1 MKALLKRIVFVSAVV
16 LFFTSS
22 EVSAAD
28 ISGSGIL
35 TGQMHA
41 AMQRGDFR
49 QAIKAGVAAESYL
62 AEKGPLEDRITV
74 LLRLSSCY
82 QSLGHYRK
90 ALDDLKKALQLT
102 GEPGGNPLRASVLC
116 ALGNAYM
123 LVEQLEEAGNL
134 LKQAHALGIGEG
146 DVNASASALN
156 YLGNLNVLRKMYGDA
171 LVAYT
176 DSLSLAKKA
185 GNRKLTAGLFA
196 NTARA
201 MALSGRP
208 EEAGR
213 YLGLAFQAYHEL
225 GDSHEKAY
233 GFINIGQNYRTAG
246 ISAGKPLFREEAI
259 KSFVEAA
266 AVAERVDDRLSISYA
281 AGYLG
286 QIKEDDCLYDDALR
300 LTRRALIAAQS
311 AGAPESLYLWQWQL
325 GRLLKAQGNPDGA
338 LSAYKAGVYTLQSI
352 RQEFSGDC
360 KIYNQLSFQNVIEPV
375 YLGLVELL
383 LRQADLSE
391 AKDNKPLTEAYL
403 IEAVRN
409 IELLKTAELQDY
421 FQNTCVTAVKTTI
434 ERQDITIRNTLT
446 VYFIPQPEHLD
457 IVLGSPA
464 GIKKIRV
471 TVDRTTLTREIR
483 EFRLLLEKRT
493 SREYLPYAQ
502 RLYDWL
508 VRPFE
513 RELSSQEIDTIVFVP
528 DGPLRTIPFSAL
540 HDGRTFLIN
549 RFAVAI
555 TPGMSLTD
563 SRGVKREKVEL
574 LLTGLSESVQGFPA
588 LPYVPLEMKTIRQL
602 YDSKLFLNSQFR
614 IPLVRKEL
622 EVSPYSIVHIASH
635 GEFSNNAAETYLLT
649 WDERLTMDQLE
660 QLIRI
665 SRFRKTPVELLTL
678 SACQSAAGN
687 DRAALGLAGLSVKA
701 GARSALAT
709 LWYINDQASSDLVSE
724 FYRQLSDPLVGKAK
738 ALQQA
743 QLTLQK
749 ESRYQHPCYWAPFL
763 LVGNWR

>member
-1 MKALLKRIVFVSAVV
+1 M
-16 LFFTSS
+16 T
-22 EVSAAD
+22 
-28 ISGSGIL
+28 
-35 TGQMHA
+35 
-41 AMQRGDFR
+41 
-49 QAIKAGVAAESYL
+49 
-62 AEKGPLEDRITV
+62 
-74 LLRLSSCY
+74 
-82 QSLGHYRK
+82 
-90 ALDDLKKALQLT
+90 
-102 GEPGGNPLRASVLC
+102 
-116 ALGNAYM
+116 
-123 LVEQLEEAGNL
+123 
-134 LKQAHALGIGEG
+134 
-146 DVNASASALN
+146 
-156 YLGNLNVLRKMYGDA
+156 
-171 LVAYT
+171 
-176 DSLSLAKKA
+176 
-185 GNRKLTAGLFA
+185 
-196 NTARA
+196 
-201 MALSGRP
+201 LSGRP

-213 YLGLAFQAYHEL
+213 YLGLAFQVYHEL

-233 GFINIGQNYRTAG
+233 GFINIGQTYRTAG
-246 ISAGKPLFREEAI
+246 ISEGKPLFREEAI

-266 AVAERVDDRLSISYA
+266 AIAERVDDLLSISYA

-286 QIKEDDCLYDDALR
+286 QIKEESGLNDDALR
-300 LTRRALIAAQS
+300 LTRQALIAAQS

-325 GRLLKAQGNPDGA
+325 GRLLKAQGNPEGA
-338 LSAYKAGVYTLQSI
+338 LSAYRGGVYTLQSI

-391 AKDNKPLTEAYL
+391 ATDNKPLTEAYL

-409 IELLKTAELQDY
+409 LELLKTAELQDY
-421 FQNTCVTAVKTTI
+421 FQNTCMTAVKTTI
-434 ERQDITIRNTLT
+434 ERQDITIRNTLI
-446 VYFIPQPEHLD
+446 VYFIPQPERLD

-464 GIKKIRV
+464 GIKKIGV
-471 TVDRTTLTREIR
+471 NVDRTTLTRAIR

-528 DGPLRTIPFSAL
+528 DGPLRTIPLSAL

-563 SRGVKREKVEL
+563 SRVVKREKVEL

-588 LPYVPLEMKTIRQL
+588 LPYVLLEMKTIRQF

-665 SRFRKTPVELLTL
+665 SRFRKAPVELLTL

-749 ESRYQHPCYWAPFL
+749 DRRYQHPCYWAPFL